1 MQAQAGLF
9 ALDDHPNLLPH
20 NGAVYYY
27 GPVMDGPVADYYLER
42 LKTSVD
48 WKNDELTIQGKRIVT
63 ARKVAWVGDAQFS
76 YRYSG
81 TTKTATP
88 WTPELLALKERIEA
102 KLNVEFNSCLLN
114 LYHHGGEGMSWHS
127 DDESALGTHTT
138 IASLSLGAQRKFCFR
153 HKVSAEVRSLN
164 LEHGSL
170 LVMQGETQ
178 HFWQHSL
185 PKMLRVQE
193 ARMNLTFRTFKAQEA
208 R

>member
-9 ALDDHPNLLPH
+9 ELDDRPNLLPR
-20 NGAVYYY
+20 NGQVYYH
-27 GPVMDGPVADYYLER
+27 GPVMEGDVADRYLDR
-42 LKTSVD
+42 LKATVD
-48 WKNDELTIQGKRIVT
+48 WKNDEVMIQGKRIVT
-63 ARKVAWVGDAQFS
+63 ARKFAWVGDAQFP

-81 TTKTATP
+81 TTKTATA
-88 WTPELLALKERIEA
+88 WTPELLALKTLVED
-102 KLNVEFNSCLLN
+102 KLQVEFNSCLLN

-138 IASLSLGAQRKFCFR
+138 IASLSLGAQRRFSFR
-153 HKVSAEVRSLN
+153 HKVSSEVLSLN

-178 HFWQHSL
+178 HFWHHSL

-193 ARMNLTFRTFKAQEA
+193 ARINLTFRTFKLPGSH
-208 R
+208 